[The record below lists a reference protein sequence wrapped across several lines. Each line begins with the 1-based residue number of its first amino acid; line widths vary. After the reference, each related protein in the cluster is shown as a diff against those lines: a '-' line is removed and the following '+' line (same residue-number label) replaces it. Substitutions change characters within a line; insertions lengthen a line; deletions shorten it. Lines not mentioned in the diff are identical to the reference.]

1 MDKLIRKYGIYS
13 HTDSEIEDLIEK
25 EKQFWLSKIKRNLDK
40 RVYRDKEVRNLII
53 KDLEI
58 EKCCLIDNFYIQ
70 HIHNH
75 WTRRTGVMDEIQGKI
90 FKVDKEL
97 FEKTNGLAVYS
108 SKKGDLNIYM
118 INKWYKECKD
128 EILKRL

>member
-1 MDKLIRKYGIYS
+1 MDKLKRKYGIYS
-13 HTDSEIEDLIEK
+13 HADSEIQDLIEK

-40 RVYRDKEVRNLII
+40 RVYRDKEVRDFLIQHQ
-53 KDLEI
+53 EI

-75 WTRRTGVMDEIQGKI
+75 WIRENGLIDENQGKI
-90 FKVDKEL
+90 FEVDKEW
-97 FEKTNGLAVYS
+97 FEKSNGLALYS
-108 SKKGDLNIYM
+108 SKKGNLNIYM